1 MEWKDEYSVQVP
13 EIDREHRILLDYV
26 TGVEDAFQSGSPPV
40 LDAIGRLL
48 SFAVTHFTFEE
59 TVMRI
64 QGYRDLDAH
73 FTGHQQF
80 LDKLRAL
87 EEQAREQRLP
97 ADAPSMLR
105 SWMERHFLAD
115 DRYYAASLSPKQRD
129 LIRKYCPS

>member
-1 MEWKDEYSVQVP
+1 MEWKEEYSVQIP

-26 TGVEDAFQSGSPPV
+26 TGVEEALDGGGSPVPH
-40 LDAIGRLL
+40 AIGRLL

-64 QGYRDLDAH
+64 QGYVDLEAH
-73 FTGHQQF
+73 FRAHQQF

-97 ADAPSMLR
+97 ADAPSVLR
-105 SWMERHFLAD
+105 GWMEQHFLAD
-115 DRYYAASLSPKQRD
+115 DRFYAASLSPKDKD